1 MAYAREII
9 LMILQ
14 WIRFRIPKTEEK
26 DSYYTEIGDTL
37 LRVSNHCTRLK
48 VWDDMLEKNPKWKG
62 KPIISIVFEDGDSTY
77 DPIDCL
83 VLKRFRKR
91 PINILEIVYNLNGN
105 PHFITAN
112 DIQKI
117 ISSIK
122 NIKYG
127 KYIDK
132 TGKCQSPVIRT
143 SQNPNRYSVDTN
155 ISDIEG
161 SYQAANRRGADY
173 VSESKNIYNKNTNAI
188 KKKTIRL
195 TEREF
200 YDIIIEAINY
210 ALNEFV

>member
-9 LMILQ
+9 RIILQ
-14 WIRFRIPKTEEK
+14 WILFRIPTTKEK

-37 LRVSNHCTRLK
+37 IRVSNHCTRLR

-62 KPIISIVFEDGDSTY
+62 KPIISIVFEDGTSTY

-91 PINILEIVYNLNGN
+91 PINVLEFVYNLNGN
-105 PHFITAN
+105 PRFITST
-112 DIQKI
+112 DIKTI
-117 ISSIK
+117 ISSMKKI
-122 NIKYG
+122 NGG
-127 KYIDK
+127 KYVDK
-132 TGKCQSPVIRT
+132 TGKCQPPAIRT

-155 ISDIEG
+155 ISDTEG
-161 SYQAANRRGADY
+161 SYQVANRKGADY

-188 KKKTIRL
+188 NKRTIRL

-200 YDIIIEAINY
+200 HDIIIEAINHT
-210 ALNEFV
+210 LNEFV